1 MLGGSEHESQPMSNQ
16 FGNPVTPFLRQQGFA
31 MLDGGLA
38 TELENRGADLDHFL
52 WSARL
57 LLEAPQLIEEVHHD
71 YLAAGADIIATA
83 SYQASFDGFA
93 RAGYDQARA
102 VELMQLSVE
111 LAGRARDRFWANSH
125 HHHGR
130 LRPLVAASVGPWGA
144 CLHDGSEYHGN
155 YAIDRAELR
164 DFHRERL
171 DVLTATTADLL
182 AFETIPSREEAEVLV
197 ELLAEYPEWHAWL
210 SFSCR
215 DGERVSH
222 GEPFAECAALAAN
235 CPQLVA
241 VGVNCT
247 APQHIGPL
255 LDTVRE
261 MDCPRVVYPNRGE
274 VWIAAEN
281 RWEGGGCD
289 ALAAE
294 EWYRKG
300 ARLIGGCCRTGPD
313 HVRAMRASLQRVV
326 N

>member
-1 MLGGSEHESQPMSNQ
+1 MAITSR
-16 FGNPVTPFLRQQGFA
+16 NPIRPLLDQQGFA

-57 LLEAPQLIEEVHHD
+57 LTEAPQLIEEVHFD
-71 YLAAGADIIATA
+71 YLLAGADIIATA

-93 RAGYDQARA
+93 RAGYDRA
-102 VELMQLSVE
+102 SAIELMHLSVE
-111 LAGRARDRFWANSH
+111 LAVAARDRFWEEAERRR
-125 HHHGR
+125 GR

-155 YAIDRAELR
+155 YAIGRPGLR
-164 DFHRERL
+164 EFHRERL
-171 DVLTATTADLL
+171 DVLSATTADLL
-182 AFETIPSREEAEVLV
+182 AFETIPSREEAEVLI
-197 ELLAEYPEWHAWL
+197 ELLADYPDWYAWL

-215 DGERVSH
+215 DGLHVSH
-222 GEPFAECAALAAN
+222 GELFADCVALAGS

-241 VGVNCT
+241 AGVNCT
-247 APQHIGPL
+247 APQHLLSL
-255 LDTVRE
+255 LDSA
-261 MDCPRVVYPNRGE
+261 DQSSAPLVVYPNRGE
-274 VWIAAEN
+274 TWVAEDN

-294 EWYRKG
+294 EWYRRG

-313 HVRAMRASLQRVV
+313 HIRAMRASLQRVV
-326 N
+326 D